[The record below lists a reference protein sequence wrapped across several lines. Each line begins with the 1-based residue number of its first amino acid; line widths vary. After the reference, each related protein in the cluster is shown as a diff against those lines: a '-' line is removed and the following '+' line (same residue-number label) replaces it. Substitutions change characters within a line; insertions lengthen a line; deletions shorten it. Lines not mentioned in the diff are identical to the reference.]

1 MPSRFLLLMSAL
13 ALAAATVVTPAAQ
26 TPSGDAAASTASSA
40 ALPPPFAVWLQE
52 VREEALAKGI
62 SPATVQA
69 ALSDVPPVPQIL
81 ERDRTQAEFKETLR
95 QYVDKRVGVPTIRT
109 GRQRAST
116 YATLLTKLEAT
127 YGVPGRFIVAVWG
140 LESNFGRFSGVRP
153 IIPTLATL
161 AYDQRR
167 STLFRTEL
175 FHALD
180 ILDRRDID
188 LPRLKGSWA
197 GAMGQPQFLPSSYLR
212 YAVDVDGDG
221 QKNIWTSTPDVFGS
235 VAHYLQAH
243 GWVAGQTWG
252 RQVHLPTGAK
262 ARAAIDAAAPLR
274 TTGCR
279 ASRELT
285 DKLPLERWQALG
297 VRTTGGGALPRAEMD
312 ASLLRTDSGAFLVY
326 QNYEAL
332 LGYNCAHAYAMAV
345 ARLAD
350 RIADD
355 DPLPTPKARR
365 ARSKK
370 RRG

>member
-1 MPSRFLLLMSAL
+1 MPSTRILLIG
-13 ALAAATVVTPAAQ
+13 ALAAAALSTPAAQ
-26 TPSGDAAASTASSA
+26 TPT
-40 ALPPPFAVWLQE
+40 PFPIWLQE

-69 ALSDVPPVPQIL
+69 ALSDVPPVPRIL
-81 ERDRTQAEFKETLR
+81 ERDRTQAEFTETLR
-95 QYVDKRVGVPTIRT
+95 EYVDKRVGVPTIRT
-109 GRQRAST
+109 ARERAAT

-127 YGVPGRFIVAVWG
+127 YSVPGRFVVAVWG

-161 AYDQRR
+161 AYDPRR
-167 STLFRTEL
+167 STLFRAEL
-175 FHALD
+175 FHALE
-180 ILDRRDID
+180 ILDRAYID

-197 GAMGQPQFLPSSYLR
+197 GAMGQPQFLPSSYLK

-221 QKNIWTSTPDVFGS
+221 QRNIWSSTPDVFGS

-243 GWVAGQTWG
+243 GWVQGQTWG
-252 RQVHLPTGAK
+252 REIHLPTAPQ
-262 ARAAIDAAAPLR
+262 ATAAIDAAAPLR

-285 DKLPLERWQALG
+285 EKLPLDRWQALG
-297 VRTTGGGALPRAEMD
+297 VRTTRGTALPRAEMD

-355 DPLPTPKARR
+355 DPLPRPKARR
-365 ARSKK
+365 PRAKN
-370 RRG
+370 RR